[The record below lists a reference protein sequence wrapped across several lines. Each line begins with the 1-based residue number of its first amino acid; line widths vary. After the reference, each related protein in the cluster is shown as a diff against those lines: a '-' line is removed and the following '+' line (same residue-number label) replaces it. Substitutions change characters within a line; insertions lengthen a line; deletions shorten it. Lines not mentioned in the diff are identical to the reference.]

1 MRPLVIGGI
10 LIAKTKKSQYFIL
23 KIHSKRLRQA
33 KWNLQIDLQQAR
45 MRDELVTLTGSQMLR
60 WLDELNGVQDKTAEI
75 AAVRKEIRAVA
86 AQETSRTRKAQL
98 KKLYAQL
105 DELQYQKDYVCLIID
120 DERDYRT
127 AVNGFYINDTRY
139 VRLLGTNGGIK
150 MNTIVFVNAEHADE
164 LRRRID
170 NGRNPEMKLV
180 PA

>member
-1 MRPLVIGGI
+1 
-10 LIAKTKKSQYFIL
+10 
-23 KIHSKRLRQA
+23 
-33 KWNLQIDLQQAR
+33 

-127 AVNGFYINDTRY
+127 AVNGFYIN
-139 VRLLGTNGGIK
+139 VRST
-150 MNTIVFVNAEHADE
+150 AWHE
-164 LRRRID
+164 RRH
-170 NGRNPEMKLV
+170 
-180 PA
+180 